1 MNGLRGRAWGLPL
14 LGGVSLGLS
23 YFPWP
28 LLVLNL
34 CAFVPLLAWFD
45 AQRAASPWTRFKAG
59 LVFGVAAELVML
71 HFMYS
76 MLTWSWL
83 AVVLYLGMSLAV
95 GLRIAVGVVLLG
107 WLRHRTRLPWFALL
121 PVAWLPVEWLQS
133 FGDLRM
139 TGDLLAHSVANYPF
153 LIQFADIVG
162 PYGVG
167 AVLLLF
173 NALVYEALVHRGS
186 TAGRRAA
193 AALAMLSAVVLVY
206 DGWAWTR
213 PEPDG
218 RSVRVGIV
226 QPNVPLLVKRGD
238 EQVAEQSDNLARQ
251 SILAAEQG
259 AELII
264 WPETSRPFPLQHV
277 LERPE
282 TRSMREVQYLAQ
294 QLSATLLVGVE
305 YYRIRGPH
313 DFDLYNAAMAVDAQG
328 RLLDAWGGKI
338 YLVPFV
344 EAIPF
349 KRLVGRF
356 VEGKGGEWRWL
367 AGGFDPGP
375 RNVVFDAA
383 GARVGVV
390 VCYEEFF
397 PDLARGLRN
406 AGANIQVVIT
416 NDAWF
421 GRSLFQPYMVNA
433 LRLRAIENRT
443 SYVRAANTGI
453 SGFVDSR
460 GRYHQRTALFEEA
473 VEVRDVTLSDRR
485 TVYGRFGD
493 VVAWISLAGL
503 IAAVVLAV
511 RCPVSRVLP

>member
-1 MNGLRGRAWGLPL
+1 MGGARRRGEWGLPL
-14 LGGVSLGLS
+14 LGGVSLGLA

-34 CAFVPLLAWFD
+34 CAFLPLVAWLD
-45 AQRAASPWTRFKAG
+45 ARPSASAWSRFKAG
-59 LVFGVAAELVML
+59 LLFGVTAELVML

-76 MLTWSWL
+76 MLSWSWL
-83 AVVLYLGMSLAV
+83 AVLLYLGMSLAV
-95 GLRIAVGVVLLG
+95 GLRIALGVVLLG
-107 WLRHRTRLPWFALL
+107 WLRQRTRLSWIVLL
-121 PVAWLPVEWLQS
+121 PITWLAVEWLQS

-167 AVLLLF
+167 GALLLF
-173 NALVYEALVHRGS
+173 NALVYEAFAQRGS
-186 TAGRRAA
+186 PVGRRAIL
-193 AALAMLSAVVLVY
+193 ALAMLSAAVLIY

-213 PEPDG
+213 PEPEG
-218 RSVRVGIV
+218 RTLRVGIV
-226 QPNVPLLVKRGD
+226 QPNVPLAVKHAG
-238 EQVAEQSDNLARQ
+238 EQVVQQSAKLVEQSR
-251 SILAAEQG
+251 LAAEQG
-259 AELII
+259 AQLIV
-264 WPETSRPFPLQHV
+264 WPETARPFPLQHW

-282 TRSMREVQYLAQ
+282 TRSMSEVQSLARQ
-294 QLSATLLVGVE
+294 VQATLLVGVE
-305 YYRIRGPH
+305 YYRIRGEH
-313 DFDLYNAAMAVDAQG
+313 DYELYNAAMAVDAEG
-328 RLLDAWGGKI
+328 RLGDDWGAKI

-344 EAIPF
+344 EAVPF
-349 KRLVGRF
+349 KRFLGPL
-356 VEGKGGEWRWL
+356 VEGKGGAWRWL

-375 RNVVFDAA
+375 RNAVIDVA

-406 AGANIQVVIT
+406 SGADLQVVIT

-460 GRYHQRTALFEEA
+460 GRYYQRTELFEEA
-473 VEVRDVTLSDRR
+473 VEVRDVALTEER

-493 VVAWISLAGL
+493 VAAWLSMAALLVAVFLA
-503 IAAVVLAV
+503 I
-511 RCPVSRVLP
+511 RWPVSGGY